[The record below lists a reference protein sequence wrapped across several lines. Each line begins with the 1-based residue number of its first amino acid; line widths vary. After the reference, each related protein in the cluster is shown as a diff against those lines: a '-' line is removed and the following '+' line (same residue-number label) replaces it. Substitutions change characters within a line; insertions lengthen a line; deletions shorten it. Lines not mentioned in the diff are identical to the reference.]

1 MFDIDGNGNI
11 DIGEF
16 EQLQGIIRNQT
27 AFGQRHRDTH
37 MTGSVI
43 KGNSTLNEYFFGSE
57 RSNLLPVEKFIDFQK
72 RLQSE
77 CIQKEFEFHA
87 SSKLTNSNDLKVISE
102 ISFCEI
108 ILNYAGF
115 SNQKTKKML
124 KRVAAKLDDSKSG
137 ITLKEYED
145 FFKVVRSIY
154 EIDTALKFY
163 SIAGSSIDK
172 GIMKHVSKTVANVDL
187 SENVVDIIFNLF
199 DEDGKLKYYLYF
211 GCDRLDFRLF
221 FIF

>member
-27 AFGQRHRDTH
+27 TFGQRHRDTH

-43 KGNSTLNEYFFGSE
+43 KGNSTLNEYFFGAE
-57 RSNLLPVEKFIDFQK
+57 NSNLLTVRKFIDFQQ

-87 SSKLTNSNDLKVISE
+87 SPKLRKTDNMKVISD
-102 ISFCEI
+102 IAFCEM
-108 ILNYAGF
+108 ILTYAGF
-115 SNQKTKKML
+115 SGQKTKKML
-124 KRVAAKLDDSKSG
+124 KRVVAKLNDTTRG
-137 ITLKEYED
+137 VTLKEYQD
-145 FFKVVRSIY
+145 FFQVVRSIHD
-154 EIDTALKFY
+154 IDTALKFY

-172 GIMKHVSKTVANVDL
+172 GIMKHVAKTVANVEL
-187 SENVVDIIFNLF
+187 SEHVIDIIFNLF
-199 DEDGKLKYYLYF
+199 DEDGKWL
-211 GCDRLDFRLF
+211 
-221 FIF
+221 I